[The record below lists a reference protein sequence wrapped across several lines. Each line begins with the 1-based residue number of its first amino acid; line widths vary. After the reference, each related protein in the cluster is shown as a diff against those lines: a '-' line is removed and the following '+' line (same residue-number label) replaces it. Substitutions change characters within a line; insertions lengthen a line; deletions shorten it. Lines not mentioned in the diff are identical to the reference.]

1 MTPNDVP
8 GPIITAE
15 SLLPWLLAIAPA
27 AEPVRTLPPAGSR
40 AGRAAA
46 PRGVARRA

>member
-15 SLLPWLLAIAPA
+15 SLLPWLGALAPV
-27 AEPVRTLPPAGSR
+27 AEPVRPLPARTPPRPPAEPLR
-40 AGRAAA
+40 PAA
-46 PRGVARRA
+46 

>member
-8 GPIITAE
+8 GPIVTTE

-27 AEPVRTLPPAGSR
+27 VEPVRPLRSRPAPAPAEPLR
-40 AGRAAA
+40 PAA
-46 PRGVARRA
+46 

>member
-8 GPIITAE
+8 GPVVTAE

-27 AEPVRTLPPAGSR
+27 VEPVRPLPARPDSR
-40 AGRAAA
+40 AVAA
-46 PRGVARRA
+46 PLRPAA

>member
-8 GPIITAE
+8 GPIVTAE

-27 AEPVRTLPPAGSR
+27 VEPVRALPPRPAV
-40 AGRAAA
+40 APAAEPLRSA
-46 PRGVARRA
+46 A

>member
-15 SLLPWLLAIAPA
+15 SLRPWLIALAPA
-27 AEPVRTLPPAGSR
+27 VEPVRPLPARPVPAPEAEPLR
-40 AGRAAA
+40 PAA
-46 PRGVARRA
+46 

>member
-15 SLLPWLLAIAPA
+15 SLLPWLLALAPA
-27 AEPVRTLPPAGSR
+27 AEPVRTLPPRPAPAPAEPLR
-40 AGRAAA
+40 PAA
-46 PRGVARRA
+46 